1 MLKKRSLVS
10 NTLHA
15 RRLLQTSSRK
25 RLCPASCDMHPAKHS
40 SKTEKRLSGEAE
52 VSSFG
57 RRLGRPTK
65 VGRRNGRHH
74 YSYRTAPVEVAPPSF
89 HGPLRIAA
97 HHSLRAALVVRYSFG
112 LVAKPKTHCLRSSG
126 KPSSLHAG
134 VQAGGATRGGCWIG
148 GQNVTTP
155 ELDDVLHC
163 EQHQKVLLRSKTC
176 ICICSH

>member
-1 MLKKRSLVS
+1 MRKKRSLVS

-25 RLCPASCDMHPAKHS
+25 KLCPASCAMHPAKHS

-74 YSYRTAPVEVAPPSF
+74 CSYRTAPVEVALAPLFS

-97 HHSLRAALVVRYSFG
+97 HHNLRAALVVQYSFG
-112 LVAKPKTHCLRSSG
+112 LVAKPITHCLRSSG
-126 KPSSLHAG
+126 KPSSSSCWCASRRFDQGRLLD
-134 VQAGGATRGGCWIG
+134 RGPKCDNPRA
-148 GQNVTTP
+148 QRCSP
-155 ELDDVLHC
+155 
-163 EQHQKVLLRSKTC
+163 LRAAPKGST
-176 ICICSH
+176 SA